1 MTVEDRPADDPAE
14 RGTLVIDERVVERV
28 AAHAVTS
35 VEHAAAAPRRVL
47 GISVGQA
54 RPDAEPSVTASVYG
68 GTATVQAS
76 IAVAWPQPVRVVADK
91 LRQRVRQEVERATG
105 VHVDQIDV
113 EVTSL
118 DIPTRAVPRVR

>member
-1 MTVEDRPADDPAE
+1 MSADSGAGTDPAE
-14 RGTLVIDERVVERV
+14 RGTLVIDDRVVERV
-28 AAHAVTS
+28 AAYAVTG

-47 GISVGQA
+47 GIRVGQA

-118 DIPTRAVPRVR
+118 DIPTKAVPRVR